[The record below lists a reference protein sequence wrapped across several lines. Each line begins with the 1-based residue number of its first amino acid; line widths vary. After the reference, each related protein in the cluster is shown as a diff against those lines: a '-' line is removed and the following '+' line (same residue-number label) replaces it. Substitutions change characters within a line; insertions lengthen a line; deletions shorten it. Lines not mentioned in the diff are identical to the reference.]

1 MAIDQA
7 QAERVTEIMA
17 TQRVRFINLQFS
29 DIVGIVKQVTIPA
42 SQWNV
47 AVDHG
52 IWFDGSSIEGFA
64 RVAESD
70 MYLVPDLGTFAV
82 IPWESDHLATARV
95 ICDVYMP
102 NGSPFT
108 GDPRYVLKRA
118 MADAAALGFV
128 YNTGPELEFFLFKP
142 RTDGTLSTTPHDEA
156 GYFDVSTDLAHNVRR
171 QMVEALE
178 TLGIEVE
185 ATHHEVAVGQHEV
198 DFRYD
203 HALRTADNVITL
215 RTTLKAIAQRNGLY
229 CTFMPKPITGING
242 SGMHTHQSLSDV
254 KTGKNLFAAPS
265 SQYGLSELAL
275 RFIAGQL
282 EHARGMSA
290 IIAPLVNSYKRL
302 VPGFEAPTYIT
313 WARINRSALIRVPR
327 INAERTASTR
337 IELRCPDPAANPYLA
352 FAVMLTAGLD
362 GIQRKLK
369 PPEPAEENLYH
380 MDVARR
386 SLPAMPRSLGE
397 ALDELKRD
405 EVIQVALGAHLF
417 ERYIEAK
424 TSEWDDYRRTV
435 SQWEVDRYLP
445 IY

>member
-42 SQWNV
+42 SQWTV

-142 RTDGTLSTTPHDEA
+142 RTDGALSTIPHDEA

-327 INAERTASTR
+327 INAERTAST
-337 IELRCPDPAANPYLA
+337 PAAGTPGHA
-352 FAVMLTAGLD
+352 SCASSCAVQ
-362 GIQRKLK
+362 I
-369 PPEPAEENLYH
+369 
-380 MDVARR
+380 RR
-386 SLPAMPRSLGE
+386 PIPTWPLP
-397 ALDELKRD
+397 
-405 EVIQVALGAHLF
+405 
-417 ERYIEAK
+417 
-424 TSEWDDYRRTV
+424 
-435 SQWEVDRYLP
+435 
-445 IY
+445 